1 MHSIRDQRLEDP
13 AVKTWPKPQKL
24 VKSFQW
30 IQHCQECLRIS
41 RSLKHNKKGKLE
53 IVGVFLKEKKA
64 AFYGTSCRRALSIT
78 DVNSNTVNGL
88 Q

>member
-53 IVGVFLKEKKA
+53 IVGVFLKEKRLC
-64 AFYGTSCRRALSIT
+64 SMALIVGEHLAS
-78 DVNSNTVNGL
+78 
-88 Q
+88 QM